1 MPVLVGATVLLRLRE
16 RLPALPCCLMTA
28 YDLGPLVNRF
38 GATVALLAK
47 PFDLDSFRWELEMLP
62 GRHDE
67 AGDDRRTRCA

>member
-1 MPVLVGATVLLRLRE
+1 
-16 RLPALPCCLMTA
+16 MTA

-47 PFDLDSFRWELEMLP
+47 PFDLDSFRRALEMLP